1 MMLAFSMATADFLLL
16 VVIVA
21 AASYSFTGVHAGAAC
36 APKERDALLAFRQG
50 ITSDP
55 WGLLASW
62 QPEDEHDCCQWE
74 GVQCSNLTG
83 HVLELHLSS
92 GHLTGGGLTGEISR
106 SLLSLQHLEYVDAS
120 LNNLQGPTGQ
130 VPEFLGSFKNLRYLD
145 LSYIPFSGRVPPQLG
160 NLSKLHYLDL
170 SNAGS
175 QQHMYSTDLSWLTH
189 LPLLQYLNMES
200 VNLSMVTNWP
210 YVVNML
216 PSLRVLILD
225 DCSLTSANQSLPH
238 LNLTNLEEL
247 HLSSNSFQHPVASC
261 WFWNLTSVV
270 HLSLVG
276 TELYGQLPSTLGDMV
291 SLQILDLSLNNITG
305 PLPAFIGHFAHLR
318 TLDLSDNH
326 LTGHVPSEIGML
338 ANLTKLDLSGND
350 LDGSIT
356 EEHLDGLRSL
366 EYIDLSKNQLKIVV
380 GSKWQPTF
388 RLQKAYFASCQVGPL
403 FPAWLKWQVDILQL
417 DISNTGI
424 IDRLPD
430 WFCNTFSKAE
440 YLEIS
445 NNQISDGLPTNM
457 DIMSLNAL
465 YFSSNNLTGQIPPLP
480 RNLFVLDISRNSL
493 SGPLPSN
500 FGAPMLDMIILYSN
514 YISGQIPTSI
524 CELSLQ
530 ILNLANNLF
539 EGELPQCLNMSNMVY
554 LLLSNN
560 SFSGN
565 FPSFLRSC
573 TSLRFLDLSW
583 NRFSGSL
590 PKWIG
595 SFSSLQF
602 LRLNHNM
609 FYGHIPNNITSL
621 TNLYHLNLAAN
632 WISGVIPP
640 HLSNLTYMTRIFI
653 MDPAEVQ
660 NGIGEFLIFNE
671 FLIDTKGNQ
680 LNYQGFGV
688 LEVLSIDLS
697 SNHLTGKIPDGITS
711 LDGLVNLNL
720 SWNQL
725 NGEVPDKIGTMQSL
739 ESLDL
744 SNNNL
749 FGEIPSSISNLT
761 FLSILDLSYNN
772 LTGRIPSGRQLDT
785 LYMEN
790 PSMYDGN
797 NGLCGRPLQ
806 RNCGSN
812 NTSEHGDEKR
822 DEHHSGPMFFYFGLG
837 IGYVVGLWVVF
848 CALLF
853 LKVWRIAYF
862 HLVDRFYDKIYVFVV
877 VTWKSFTRKDD
888 VR

>member
-1 MMLAFSMATADFLLL
+1 
-16 VVIVA
+16 
-21 AASYSFTGVHAGAAC
+21 
-36 APKERDALLAFRQG
+36 
-50 ITSDP
+50 
-55 WGLLASW
+55 
-62 QPEDEHDCCQWE
+62 
-74 GVQCSNLTG
+74 
-83 HVLELHLSS
+83 
-92 GHLTGGGLTGEISR
+92 
-106 SLLSLQHLEYVDAS
+106 
-120 LNNLQGPTGQ
+120 
-130 VPEFLGSFKNLRYLD
+130 
-145 LSYIPFSGRVPPQLG
+145 
-160 NLSKLHYLDL
+160 
-170 SNAGS
+170 
-175 QQHMYSTDLSWLTH
+175 MYSTDLSWLTH
-189 LPLLQYLNMES
+189 LPLLQYLDMES
-200 VNLSMVTNWP
+200 VNLSMVTDWP

-225 DCSLTSANQSLPH
+225 DCSLASANQSLPH

-247 HLSSNSFQHPVASC
+247 DLSFNSFQHPVASC
-261 WFWNLTSVV
+261 WFWNLTSLVYLSV
-270 HLSLVG
+270 HE
-276 TELYGQLPSTLGDMV
+276 TALYGQLPSTLGDMV
-291 SLQILDLSLNNITG
+291 SLQVLDLSDNSNNLSMTTTNLKNLCNLTVLDLHASLSYGNITELIERLPQCSSNKLQELHLFSNYLVGFLPSIMGHLTSIVTLDLGWNNITG
-305 PLPAFIGHFAHLR
+305 PVPAAFIGHFAHLR
-318 TLDLSDNH
+318 TLDLSFNHLTGHVPSKIGHFAHLRTLDLSFNH

-338 ANLTKLDLSGND
+338 ANLTALDLSGND

-403 FPAWLKWQVDILQL
+403 FPAWLKWQVDILWL

-430 WFCNTFSKAE
+430 WFCNTFSKAKS
-440 YLEIS
+440 LEIS

-457 DIMSLNAL
+457 NIMSLEVL
-465 YFSSNNLTGQIPPLP
+465 HFSSSNLTGQIPPLP
-480 RNLFVLDISRNSL
+480 RNLSMLDISRNSL

-500 FGAPMLDMIILYSN
+500 FGAPKLDSIILYSN
-514 YISGQIPTSI
+514 YISGQIPTSL
-524 CELSLQ
+524 CELSLE

-539 EGELPQCLNMSNMVY
+539 EGELPQCLNMSHMVY

-565 FPSFLRSC
+565 FPSFLQSC

-583 NRFSGSL
+583 NRFSGTL
-590 PKWIG
+590 PMWIG
-595 SFSSLQF
+595 SCSSLRF

-609 FYGHIPNNITSL
+609 FYGHIPNTITSL
-621 TNLYHLNLAAN
+621 ANLCHLNLAAN
-632 WISGVIPP
+632 RISGVIPP
-640 HLSNLTYMTRIFI
+640 HISNLTFMTRIYI
-653 MDPAEVQ
+653 LDPYEDMLSEIQVV
-660 NGIGEFLIFNE
+660 IDDLLIE
-671 FLIDTKGNQ
+671 IKGQQ
-680 LNYQGFGV
+680 LNYQGAPV
-688 LEVLSIDLS
+688 LEILSIDLS

-797 NGLCGRPLQ
+797 TGLCGRPLQ

-853 LKVWRIAYF
+853 LKAWRIAYF

-877 VTWKSFTRKDD
+877 VTWKSFTRKAD